1 MAEIVAATPTADG
14 TALTMGAAA
23 NTDTAKTGA
32 HRLLLVDNAS
42 GGSIN
47 VTIAVPGNT
56 VTGEAMP
63 DNVIAVADGT
73 IKAIPLLD
81 VYRDPDTRTA
91 AITYSGT
98 TSVTR
103 AVIQA

>member
-1 MAEIVAATPTADG
+1 MAEIVAVTPTTDG
-14 TALTMGAAA
+14 NTITMGAANNA
-23 NTDTAKTGA
+23 DTAKTGP
-32 HRLLLVDNAS
+32 HRLLLVNNAS

-63 DNVIAVADGT
+63 DNVIAVANGALV
-73 IKAIPLLD
+73 AIPLLD

-98 TSVTR
+98 SSVTR
-103 AVIQA
+103 AVVQA